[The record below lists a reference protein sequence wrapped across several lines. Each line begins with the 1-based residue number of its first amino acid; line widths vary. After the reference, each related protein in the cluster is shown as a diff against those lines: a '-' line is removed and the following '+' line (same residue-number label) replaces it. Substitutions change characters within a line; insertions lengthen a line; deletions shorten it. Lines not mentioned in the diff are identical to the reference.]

1 MPHGRSRS
9 SKDPTSG
16 KVSVTLAD
24 VAEVAGVSKITA
36 SRALGNPSVVS
47 LETRQRVHDAVARTG
62 YTPNFVA
69 GGLKS
74 KKSRLIAC
82 IVPNIATGSA
92 FLVAV
97 RAMTEAFTAAGFQ
110 VMLGEHGYSE
120 AQEQPLID
128 AVIARRPDGVVVTGI
143 LRSEEGRQRLKRAGM
158 PVVETWDTTDHPI
171 DMLVGF
177 SHRAA
182 GVASARYLF
191 DRGRNR
197 PALIRA
203 REPRGEQRAEGF
215 IFEARRLGMTIDG
228 VLPEFVVDAPA
239 RLKQGREGLRVLIA
253 EHPQIDALYCASDLV
268 ALGALIEAKA
278 CGIEVPDRLAVFGFG
293 DLDFA
298 VDTDPS
304 LSTVSIDSEAI
315 GRKAAAMIIFRVEG
329 RRVVR
334 RVVDVGFKVVQ
345 RGSA

>member
-1 MPHGRSRS
+1 MSNGRSRS
-9 SKDPTSG
+9 SQANTLRKA
-16 KVSVTLAD
+16 SVTLAD

-36 SRALGNPSVVS
+36 SRALSNPTVVS
-47 LETRQRVHDAVARTG
+47 PETRQRVHDAVARIG
-62 YTPNFVA
+62 YIPNLVA

-92 FLVAV
+92 FLLAV

-110 VMLGEHGYSE
+110 VMLGELGYSE
-120 AQEQPLID
+120 AQEQTLID

-158 PVVETWDTTDHPI
+158 PVVETWAMTDRPI

-177 SHRAA
+177 SHRAVGA
-182 GVASARYLF
+182 ASARYLF
-191 DRGRNR
+191 EQGRLR

-215 IFEARRLGMTIDG
+215 ISEARRLGMVIDDM
-228 VLPEFVVDAPA
+228 LPEFVVDPPA
-239 RLKQGREGLRVLIA
+239 RLKQGREGLRALVA
-253 EHPQIDALYCASDLV
+253 NHPKIDALYCASDLV

-278 CGIEVPDRLAVFGFG
+278 RDIAVPERLAVFGFG

-304 LSTVSIDSEAI
+304 LSTVNVDSETI
-315 GRKAAAMIIFRVEG
+315 GREAAAMIMSRIEG
-329 RRVVR
+329 RRIVR
-334 RVVDVGFKVVQ
+334 RVIDVGFKVVQ
-345 RGSA
+345 RDSA